1 MEGRISFFYYS
12 HDKSSCGSSQSHL
25 EDESPMQPFLH
36 SDGEACVMN
45 EAFSE
50 EVMSA
55 FEDASINYLKGGPS
69 HTSMTQDLDCYH
81 MFSSLKAGVKH
92 VHKYGTHVRNGM
104 LREGMLQAMSEFE
117 REYSIDIS
125 PLRNKIIYGHEVIT
139 YSAQKHWTAHKMKE
153 SSKVVGIHTELQQ
166 DDDTTVNFNRVMT
179 RTYNHTATA
188 EELTHMINCKD
199 EVANHFIEKG
209 KLLLL
214 KQIL

>member
-125 PLRNKIIYGHEVIT
+125 PLRNKIIYGHEVI
-139 YSAQKHWTAHKMKE
+139 K
-153 SSKVVGIHTELQQ
+153 SKSECENKAIFMIARSHLFHIHV
-166 DDDTTVNFNRVMT
+166 DKKKNFVSNREGRMCV
-179 RTYNHTATA
+179 YN
-188 EELTHMINCKD
+188 
-199 EVANHFIEKG
+199 
-209 KLLLL
+209 
-214 KQIL
+214 